1 MRWAR
6 SYSIV
11 DHQLLHGG
19 YLHRLSHQALSL
31 YLFLVVV
38 GDREGRSFY
47 GELTICEIL
56 RLDPRALEK
65 ARAALLQEGLV
76 DFRKPHWWVRTL
88 PPAARGPASSPPTA
102 AAGNAHS
109 EQAVAPIP
117 QPPPPVLDRASAQ
130 KRLREII
137 EALSAQ
143 RSSGEARDR

>member
-19 YLHRLSHQALSL
+19 YLHRLSHEAMSL

-47 GELTICEIL
+47 AESTIGEIL
-56 RLDPRALEK
+56 RLDRAALET
-65 ARAALLQEGLV
+65 ARAALLEEGLV

-102 AAGNAHS
+102 ATGNVQRA
-109 EQAVAPIP
+109 AAPLP
-117 QPPPPVLDRASAQ
+117 QPPPARLDRAAAQ
-130 KRLREII
+130 RRLREII
-137 EALSAQ
+137 EALSA
-143 RSSGEARDR
+143 RCSS